1 MAVLIIEKP
10 YIQGVCVPKY
20 LRSRYAVG
28 LLNNSSRLLVNHKST
43 LLFIFFKESC
53 IAYFVRIFLRKM
65 VQNIF
70 SQLFC
75 AIRLSTVQ
83 EYGVYCTVQPV
94 FLHSTAILRSYLSTA
109 WYIHT
114 IQVGS
119 KLTCIQ
125 TSVFALSCASC
136 KYRCLNTG

>member
-1 MAVLIIEKP
+1 MELVSIS
-10 YIQGVCVPKY
+10 Y
-20 LRSRYAVG
+20 LS
-28 LLNNSSRLLVNHKST
+28 LNIHHNSSRLLVNHKST
-43 LLFIFFKESC
+43 LLCIFFKESC
-53 IAYFVRIFLRKM
+53 IAYFVKIFLRKM

-136 KYRCLNTG
+136 KYRCLHTG

>member
-1 MAVLIIEKP
+1 MIDVDI
-10 YIQGVCVPKY
+10 
-20 LRSRYAVG
+20 
-28 LLNNSSRLLVNHKST
+28 NSSRLLVNHKST
-43 LLFIFFKESC
+43 LLCIFFKESC
-53 IAYFVRIFLRKM
+53 IAYFVKIFLRKK

-75 AIRLSTVQ
+75 AIRLSTVH
-83 EYGVYCTVQPV
+83 EYRLYCTVQSV

-119 KLTCIQ
+119 KLSCIQ

-136 KYRCLNTG
+136 KYRCLPTG